1 MIITSVQRQTN
12 SRMQNWW
19 MMKVRGEVVAMGTQE
34 PEKKH
39 EHGQNDSPS
48 SHKYSFAKL
57 RQSARDWVLNQ
68 AEPST
73 PTPPD
78 LKMEIER
85 TQLKNILSLSR
96 ILPLTMWVI
105 GIGVACYLTPQV
117 SDVVVGAW
125 LIGLTIACITAFIV
139 LSRNYR
145 ALLNNNQLI
154 NHLTTKIAITT
165 FIYASF
171 YSCVVPLYIQLE
183 GTNTANGTLFV
194 NMMAGQVLIAAITA
208 LTSRLILLAATLP
221 PFATLIIIDFFP
233 YSEADPAMYVAAIFG
248 YIALLYIAN
257 HARKA
262 FLDNMSV
269 KIQHKTLIQDLASE
283 KAKSDASLYRI
294 EHANKRLQQSEQL
307 FRALVDNTFDTT
319 LLTDKHGHI
328 RYASPSSRQIGFTKE
343 ELIGRP
349 IQSFFK
355 VHSRNSSLDWLDAM
369 AADGKRSIQFKEAI
383 IGSDGEPIW
392 IEGSLRDM
400 RREPNVEGIILNLRN
415 ITERKYADD
424 ELRIHLRVLD
434 ALATSKTL
442 DEVLEILCQAL
453 DQSLVGAQ
461 AGIVLINEDYEITKV
476 IVPSIKGDIKPM
488 VPTGR
493 LNLEDH
499 AMVRALHTGQPVFIE
514 HADTNPLTQGA
525 AAIQKMAGN
534 DFKGLWSF
542 PIYDR
547 QAKPLGC
554 ISLLLNTI
562 RQPSD
567 RERALLHSAI
577 HLINLAVE
585 RRQSE
590 DDLLRATERAEM
602 ANRAKSSFLATMS
615 HELRT
620 PLNAIIGFS
629 DIMKGEMFGPIENE
643 RYTEYTNDINNSGHH
658 LLSVI
663 DDILDISKIEA
674 GRYDVEESEVSILD
688 IINWCADLIRPK
700 MQEKQ
705 QVLSIGLIH
714 NAILWIDQRAARQV
728 MLNLLSNAVK
738 FTPDGG
744 TIQVLGNLAE
754 SGEMEIIIKDNG
766 IGIPNEMLEVVMQ
779 PFAQVNSHTAREFE
793 GTGLGLPICKSLL
806 ELHDGSMRI
815 QSEEGEGTTVIIT
828 LPHERLIGYENEAL
842 DATTKA

>member
-1 MIITSVQRQTN
+1 MDK
-12 SRMQNWW
+12 
-19 MMKVRGEVVAMGTQE
+19 KVRGEVVGIGTQQ
-34 PEKKH
+34 PKKEQESGH
-39 EHGQNDSPS
+39 NAGTVA
-48 SHKYSFAKL
+48 HKSIFAKV
-57 RQSARDWVLNQ
+57 RQFARTWVLNQ
-68 AEPST
+68 AEAGT
-73 PTPPD
+73 PTPPE
-78 LKMEIER
+78 LKMEIELTKIR
-85 TQLKNILSLSR
+85 HILSLSR
-96 ILPLTMWVI
+96 ILPLIMLFI
-105 GIGVACYLTPQV
+105 GTGIAYFLTPQA
-117 SDVVVGAW
+117 SQAVVVAW
-125 LIGLTIACITAFIV
+125 LIGLITSCITAFIV
-139 LSRNYR
+139 LTKNYL
-145 ALLNNNQLI
+145 ALVNSNQPI
-154 NHLTTKIAITT
+154 KHLTTKIAVTT

-171 YSCVVPLYIQLE
+171 YSCVAPLFIQLE
-183 GTNTANGTLFV
+183 GTSTANGTLFV
-194 NMMAGQVLIAAITA
+194 NIIAGQVLIAAITSFA
-208 LTSRLILLAATLP
+208 NRAIFLSATLP
-221 PFATLIIIDFFP
+221 PFATLIVVDFFP
-233 YSEADPAMYVAAIFG
+233 HSSTDPAMYLAAG
-248 YIALLYIAN
+248 LGYCALVYIAH
-257 HARKA
+257 HARKT
-262 FLDNMSV
+262 FSDNLLV

-328 RYASPSSRQIGFTKE
+328 RYASPSSRQVGFTKE

-355 VHSRNSSLDWLDAM
+355 IHSQNSSLDWLDAM
-369 AADGKRSIQFKEAI
+369 AVDGKRSIQFKEAI
-383 IGSDGEPIW
+383 IGSDGEAIW

-400 RREPNVEGIILNLRN
+400 RREPNVEGIILNVRN
-415 ITERKYADD
+415 ITERKHADD

-434 ALATSKTL
+434 ALATSKSL

-453 DQSLVGAQ
+453 DQSLAGAQ
-461 AGIVLINEDYEITKV
+461 AGIVLVNEDYEITKV

-488 VPTGR
+488 VPTGP
-493 LNLEDH
+493 LKLGDH
-499 AMVRALHTGQPVFIE
+499 AMVQALHTGKPVFIE
-514 HADTNPLTQGA
+514 NADTSPLTQGA

-534 DFKGLWSF
+534 AFKGLWSF

-629 DIMKGEMFGPIENE
+629 DIMKSEMFGPIENE

-700 MQEKQ
+700 MQEKK

-714 NAILWIDQRAARQV
+714 NAILWIDRRAARQV

-766 IGIPNEMLEVVMQ
+766 IGIPDEMLEVVMQ

-842 DATTKA
+842 DASTRA